1 MPLTTLTQH
10 ASSRSS
16 WRPQQCFSKIA
27 WRRNPSRRRRSD
39 ITKNLHLLYYSSA
52 SNIQICENCKN
63 KTSDFWCQSV
73 SLSAALGLT
82 NVGDCS
88 EKRTFIY
95 IFVKCFGKSK
105 KDYNTICRFNDGS
118 SCGNNPSISYLKTV
132 SIKDPELRAVEIPR
146 DRERRPLICSATTL
160 VEILL
165 IWLWLMMILTHL
177 LNHIKNEVPQGPGEM
192 KRLSVR
198 MES

>member
-1 MPLTTLTQH
+1 MTLPRICIYFITHQHLTFKYVKTAKIKQVIFD
-10 ASSRSS
+10 ASLSRS
-16 WRPQQCFSKIA
+16 QQLLGWPTLAIA
-27 WRRNPSRRRRSD
+27 L
-39 ITKNLHLLYYSSA
+39 KKEHL
-52 SNIQICENCKN
+52 
-63 KTSDFWCQSV
+63 FV
-73 SLSAALGLT
+73 
-82 NVGDCS
+82 
-88 EKRTFIY
+88 F
-95 IFVKCFGKSK
+95 FVKCFGKSK

-165 IWLWLMMILTHL
+165 IWLWLMMRLTHL